1 MISVQVLRAVA
12 ALSIVFCHFN
22 YIEYALT
29 GRINLAFPLY
39 NLASG
44 VDLFFVISGFI
55 MVYSSEE
62 LFGAKAA
69 WYTFLRRRLTRIIP
83 IYWIATALAF
93 TFIATQADSTQLLT
107 SLLFIPYRSQSSGF
121 FPVHAGGWT
130 LNLEMFFYGIFSCT
144 LFLRRDVAVPVA
156 CGALI
161 SLIAVGKMA
170 APEFGPF
177 QVWTDPIM
185 LEFVFGMLIALLY
198 RHNIALPWFARA
210 ALIAAGACAVW
221 LFAVPG
227 TVPTTGMRWLYWGV
241 PAAAIFAGVTLG
253 KPVNFG
259 WLTSPLKIIGD
270 SSYALYLFHSM
281 VGAAVIIY
289 WGTLSRYPLYKTLA
303 VAIVVA
309 ILLAITIYH
318 LIERP
323 FLRLTRRVIGGEHT
337 ATIDGPAV
345 LVRP

>member
-1 MISVQVLRAVA
+1 
-12 ALSIVFCHFN
+12 
-22 YIEYALT
+22 
-29 GRINLAFPLY
+29 
-39 NLASG
+39 
-44 VDLFFVISGFI
+44 
-55 MVYSSEE
+55 
-62 LFGAKAA
+62 
-69 WYTFLRRRLTRIIP
+69 
-83 IYWIATALAF
+83 
-93 TFIATQADSTQLLT
+93 
-107 SLLFIPYRSQSSGF
+107 
-121 FPVHAGGWT
+121 
-130 LNLEMFFYGIFSCT
+130 MFFYGIFSCT

-323 FLRLTRRVIGGEHT
+323 AADTPRHRRRTHRDDRWTGGIGAPLDAGFGRPEISFVRRLVPQTGLEPVTPSLRMTCST
-337 ATIDGPAV
+337 N
-345 LVRP
+345 